1 MSYNTVD
8 ICVVDSC
15 VLVLWSLDMDL
26 CTPKGKVNVN
36 ATQPTIKRVP
46 PFLSKST
53 LKKPT
58 ARHLEKRLDSSI
70 CGVKKFKNTKQE
82 KSR

>member
-36 ATQPTIKRVP
+36 ETQLIVKRIP
-46 PFLSKST
+46 PFSSKST
-53 LKKPT
+53 LTKPT
-58 ARHLEKRLDSSI
+58 TSHLEKRLDSSI
-70 CGVKKFKNTKQE
+70 CGAK
-82 KSR
+82 

>member
-36 ATQPTIKRVP
+36 ATQLTVKRIP
-46 PFLSKST
+46 PFSSKST
-53 LKKPT
+53 LTKPT
-58 ARHLEKRLDSSI
+58 TNHLENRIDLSI
-70 CGVKKFKNTKQE
+70 RGE
-82 KSR
+82 K